1 MIQETII
8 YNFDMD
14 KISSYQV
21 YMMIVM
27 PA

>member
-8 YNFDMD
+8 YNFNMD

-21 YMMIVM
+21 YKMIVL
-27 PA
+27 AA